1 MRVKGR
7 FVKGGAAATEV
18 SQDKAEEILRKN
30 GFGVGGELSSIH
42 EEEQATTFP
51 ATGGAQ
57 LNHGGETVVYK
68 RVRRYSIA

>member
-7 FVKGGAAATEV
+7 FVKGGAATEV
-18 SQDKAEEILRKN
+18 SQDKAEEILRQN

-51 ATGGAQ
+51 STGAQ
-57 LNHGGETVVYK
+57 LGHGGETVVYK